1 MFLYASIHDR
11 YIYQIL
17 ILVNNSSHAI
27 QSIRTM
33 FIYVTFRQRWS
44 GFWANFSLLHRKST
58 ISYSFLN

>member
-1 MFLYASIHDR
+1 IGDDIQADVFYASIHDR

-33 FIYVTFRQRWS
+33 FSYVTFRQRWS
-44 GFWANFSLLHRKST
+44 GFGLIFSS
-58 ISYSFLN
+58 SS

>member
-17 ILVNNSSHAI
+17 ILINNSSHAI

-33 FIYVTFRQRWS
+33 FSYVTFRQRWS
-44 GFWANFSLLHRKST
+44 GFGLIFSS
-58 ISYSFLN
+58 SS

>member
-1 MFLYASIHDR
+1 RNGEKPMFLYASIHDR

-17 ILVNNSSHAI
+17 ILINNSSHAI

-44 GFWANFSLLHRKST
+44 GFGLIFSS
-58 ISYSFLN
+58 SS